1 MKRTKTVKGMDN
13 AIFAVAAVFAFAVFG
28 TFASDVRAVGFGGKS
43 GVPESGLPILG
54 WWIIP
59 ERFVSR
65 ERFREAREAGFTH
78 MMQDA
83 KTVGQ
88 MRSYLDMAHAE
99 GIMLSARLPQLHTEP
114 ENTVRALMNHPALST
129 WHIEDEPSAHK
140 FAKLGG
146 IVRRIQAVDSGHP
159 CYVNLLADSSDPI
172 RWLGVA
178 DYRVYLGRALKEMS
192 LPLISADFYPCI
204 LENNNMPQ
212 PFVDKDGKTVLKKH
226 WFGQLE
232 ILSSA
237 ARNSGLPLSLFAC
250 NVAHLN
256 GKYLYPVPTVAH
268 LRLQQYVNL
277 AYGAESLQYFTYWT
291 PGNVKPHYFHESLIR
306 QNGTRSGVYDIV
318 RAVNRE
324 LHARAPSFRGGKVA
338 EVCHTGA
345 EIPSGTKRLAVL
357 PAWVEK
363 LDTPGGGAAVSRME
377 RGDEEILMVVNRSP
391 VVEMMLEVSFRDKG
405 VLRIL
410 DDGVAVCADRY
421 GPVYRLAPGYAE
433 IFKIGKAKSAG
444 CGTRA
449 GEVAK

>member
-1 MKRTKTVKGMDN
+1 MKGMDN

-140 FAKLGG
+140 FAKLGE
-146 IVRRIQAVDSGHP
+146 IVRRIQSVDSGHP

-204 LENNNMPQ
+204 LENNKMPQ

-291 PGNVKPHYFHESLIR
+291 PGNVKPHYFHESVIR
-306 QNGTRSGVYDIV
+306 QDGTRGKAYDKV

-324 LHARAPSFRGGKVA
+324 LHARAPAFIGGRVV
-338 EVCHTGA
+338 EVRHTGA
-345 EIPSGTKRLAVL
+345 EIPAGTKPLVNL
-357 PAWVEK
+357 PDWVAK
-363 LDTPGGGAAVSRME
+363 LETPFGGAVVSRMV
-377 RGDEEILMVVNRSP
+377 RGKEEILMVVNRSP
-391 VVEMMLEVSFRDKG
+391 VKEMLLGIGFRNAAAVKRITGDGRAVSAAECRSPMR
-405 VLRIL
+405 V
-410 DDGVAVCADRY
+410 
-421 GPVYRLAPGYAE
+421 APGYAE
-433 IFKIGKAKSAG
+433 IFVVSIGD
-444 CGTRA
+444 
-449 GEVAK
+449 